1 MALTA
6 TPNEIW
12 VLQAL
17 LGVETLPLALRLQ
30 PFIPSLYDD
39 ALIVSTT
46 AGPVPVKQT
55 AEYARLVAVDAIDAA
70 GGGVDDTVRD
80 WLTVLG
86 RAERQVVLAIRRP
99 DPQTAGTESP
109 TVQERVMVVCRHR
122 RWMAL
127 AARDGEEVVIDAVGE
142 SDDAA
147 EQVELMCNALVPAF
161 GHAQPADIEGVNL
174 PADLMYST
182 LDSAAPHGRD
192 ALIQALGRLGIQ
204 SPLTHVL
211 SCVADF
217 GDSAM
222 AVVSIID
229 SGVSQYQHPRILT
242 VADTESGRI
251 SITTTT
257 SADGRE
263 WMTIWPTTMAGLRD
277 DLSTLLATPLA
288 AA

>member
-1 MALTA
+1 LTT
-6 TPNEIW
+6 TPNGVW

-46 AGPVPVKQT
+46 AGPVPVRNT
-55 AEYARLVAVDAIDAA
+55 AEYASHVAAAVIDAA
-70 GGGVDDTVRD
+70 GGVDDTVRD
-80 WLTVLG
+80 WMTVLG

-99 DPQTAGTESP
+99 DPQTAGAESP
-109 TVQERVMVVCRHR
+109 TVQERVLVVCRHR
-122 RWMAL
+122 RWMAS

-142 SDDAA
+142 SDDPA
-147 EQVELMCNALVPAF
+147 EQVELICNALVPAF
-161 GHAQPADIEGVNL
+161 GHAEAADIEGVNL

-182 LDSAAPHGRD
+182 LDGAAPHGRD

-211 SCVADF
+211 SSVADF

-229 SGVSQYQHPRILT
+229 SGVSQQHHPRILT
-242 VADTESGRI
+242 VADTELGRV

-277 DLSTLLATPLA
+277 DLTTLLKTPLA